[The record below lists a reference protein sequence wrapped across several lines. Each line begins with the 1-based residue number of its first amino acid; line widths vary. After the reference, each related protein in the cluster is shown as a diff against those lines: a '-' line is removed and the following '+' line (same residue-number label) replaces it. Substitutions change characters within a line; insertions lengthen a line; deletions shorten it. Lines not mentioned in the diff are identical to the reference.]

1 MYFSD
6 DGLLYAGF
14 SPKTSHHRQVQK
26 MYHDTSII
34 IPVHVRVEHK
44 ALIIQ
49 GYDFNSQEFTQNH
62 DVIL

>member
-1 MYFSD
+1 MMVY
-6 DGLLYAGF
+6 YMQGF
-14 SPKTSHHRQVQK
+14 PPKHRTTDRCKK
-26 MYHDTSII
+26 MYQDTSII

-44 ALIIQ
+44 VLIIQ